1 MSILG
6 ENIRNFVITA
16 HIDHGKSTLADRFL
30 ELTGTIEKRKM
41 KEQYLDSN
49 PLERERGITIKM
61 TPVCMN
67 YELKAT
73 SYKLNLI
80 DTPGHIDFS
89 YEVSRALAAVE
100 GAVLLVDA
108 SQGVQAQ
115 TLANFELAKNQ
126 GLKIIPAI
134 NKIDLPQADVKKT
147 KEEFKNLFG
156 FNEEEIVLISA
167 KSGENVGLLLE
178 EIIKRIPP
186 PSAPDIA
193 GEESG
198 FQALIFD
205 YEYSLHQGAIAY
217 IRVFK
222 GEVKKGDEL
231 FLINAER
238 KFKAEDVGI
247 FSPELKPK
255 DKLGPGEI
263 GYIIT
268 KIKDLEGIRV
278 GETITSQINPQ
289 EPLSGYKEPKPMIF
303 ASLYPGEE
311 GNYEELKKALHKMRL
326 IDNSF
331 YFEPEQSAIL
341 GKGFKAGFLGT
352 LHYEIILERLGREFG
367 QEVIAAL
374 PSVLFEII
382 NRKGEVL
389 KISSPS
395 LFPDNYEISKTKEPF
410 LEIEIIAPKERLGGI
425 LQLIQS
431 FYGEVGEVGNLTA
444 ERLKL
449 AATLP
454 LREFI
459 GGFFDKLKSLT
470 QGFASLN
477 YKIAGYKEADLT
489 RMNILI
495 NEEVVSAFSRVIPT
509 EKSFQL
515 AKETVEKLADLLPK
529 QVFAYKV
536 QAVAGGKILSSRT
549 ISASRKDVTGYLYGG
564 DRTRKM
570 KLWQKQK
577 EGKKRLAGFG
587 KVNIP
592 REVFLKMA
600 RA

>member
-1 MSILG
+1 MT
-6 ENIRNFVITA
+6 ETQNIRNFVITA

-30 ELTGTIEKRKM
+30 ELTQTVEKRKM

-61 TPVCMN
+61 TPVCM
-67 YELKAT
+67 
-73 SYKLNLI
+73 SYKPQAINYRLNLI

-108 SQGVQAQ
+108 SQGAQAQ

-126 GLKIIPAI
+126 GLKIIPVI
-134 NKIDLPQADVKKT
+134 NKIDLPQANTEKT

-156 FNEEEIVLISA
+156 FNEQEIILISA

-186 PSAPDIA
+186 PNPPA
-193 GEESG
+193 GGAGGENG
-198 FQALIFD
+198 LQALIFD

-217 IRVFK
+217 IRIFK

-231 FLINAER
+231 FLANAGI
-238 KFKAEDVGI
+238 KFKAEEVGI

-255 DKLGPGEI
+255 ERLGPGEI

-268 KIKDLEGIRV
+268 KIKNLEGIRV
-278 GETITSQINPQ
+278 GETITAQINPA
-289 EPLSGYKEPKPMIF
+289 PALPGYKEPKPMIF

-311 GNYEELKKALHKMRL
+311 GDYEELKKALNKMRL
-326 IDNSF
+326 VDNSF
-331 YFEPEQSAIL
+331 YFESERSAIL
-341 GKGFKAGFLGT
+341 GKGFKTGFLGT
-352 LHYEIILERLGREFG
+352 LHYEIILERLEREFG
-367 QEVIAAL
+367 QKVIAAL
-374 PSVLFEII
+374 PSVLFEVA
-382 NRKGEVL
+382 NKKGEVL

-395 LFPDNYEISKTKEPF
+395 SFPDSHEISKIKEPF
-410 LEIEIIAPKERLGGI
+410 LEIEIIAPKTHLGGI

-431 FYGEVGEVGNLTA
+431 FYGEAREISNLTA

-449 AATLP
+449 AGKLP
-454 LREFI
+454 LREFV

-477 YKIAGYKEADLT
+477 YKIVGYEEAELE
-489 RMNILI
+489 RMDILI
-495 NEEVVSAFSRVIPT
+495 NEEIVSAFSRVMPV

-536 QAVAGGKILSSRT
+536 QAAVGGRILASRT
-549 ISASRKDVTGYLYGG
+549 IAASRKDVAGYLYGG

-577 EGKKRLAGFG
+577 KGKKRLAEFG
-587 KVNIP
+587 KVKIP
-592 REVFLKMA
+592 REVFFKMA

>member
-1 MSILG
+1 MHDTQ
-6 ENIRNFVITA
+6 NIRNFVITA

-41 KEQYLDSN
+41 KEQFLDSN

-61 TPVCMN
+61 TPVCMS
-67 YELKAT
+67 YKLQAI

-134 NKIDLPQADVKKT
+134 NKIDLPQANTEKT

-156 FNEEEIVLISA
+156 FNEEEIILISA

-178 EIIKRIPP
+178 EIIRRIPP
-186 PSAPDIA
+186 PNIV
-193 GEESG
+193 GEENG
-198 FQALIFD
+198 LQALIFD

-217 IRVFK
+217 IRVFA

-231 FLINAER
+231 FLANAGR
-238 KFKAEDVGI
+238 KFKAEEVGI
-247 FSPELKPK
+247 FSPELRPK

-263 GYIIT
+263 GYVIT

-278 GETITSQINPQ
+278 GETITSQINPA
-289 EPLSGYKEPKPMIF
+289 EPLRGYEEPKPMIF

-311 GNYEELKKALHKMRL
+311 GNYEEFKKALHKMRL

-374 PSVLFEII
+374 PSVLFEVI

-395 LFPDNYEISKTKEPF
+395 LFPDGREISKIKEPF
-410 LEIEIIAPKERLGGI
+410 LEIEIIAPKTCLGGI

-470 QGFASLN
+470 RGFASLN
-477 YKIAGYKEADLT
+477 YKIADYRGAELA

-495 NEEVVSAFSRVIPT
+495 NEEIVSAFSRVIPV

-536 QAVAGGKILSSRT
+536 QAAVGGKILSSRT

-592 REVFLKMA
+592 REVFFKMA